1 MQKNK
6 EEIQED
12 IDLENKIKELNLPSG
27 FRFCK
32 NQNSL
37 KKEIKQIKLGY
48 ERLDITVNIKSYPC
62 LVVIND
68 MSLEC
73 GRVFVDGLCISDF
86 EKTISLMMEIKNKK
100 RKKENDK

>member
-6 EEIQED
+6 AEMQED
-12 IDLENKIKELNLPSG
+12 IDLENKIKELNLPSV

-37 KKEIKQIKLGY
+37 KKEIKKIKLEY
-48 ERLDITVNIKSYPC
+48 KRLDVTVNIKSYPC

-73 GRVFVDGLCISDF
+73 GRVYVDGLSINDLS
-86 EKTISLMMEIKNKK
+86 KIVSLMSDIKQ
-100 RKKENDK
+100 KKERR

>member
-6 EEIQED
+6 AEIQED
-12 IDLENKIKELNLPSG
+12 IDLENKIKELNLPSI

-37 KKEIKQIKLGY
+37 KKEIKKIKLEY
-48 ERLDITVNIKSYPC
+48 KRLDITVNIKSYPC

-73 GRVFVDGLCISDF
+73 GRVYVDGLNINDLS
-86 EKTISLMMEIKNKK
+86 KIVSLMSYIKI
-100 RKKENDK
+100 KKEKNDK

>member
-12 IDLENKIKELNLPSG
+12 IGLENKIKELNLPSI

-37 KKEIKQIKLGY
+37 KKEIKKIRLEYK
-48 ERLDITVNIKSYPC
+48 RLDITVNIKSYPC

-73 GRVFVDGLCISDF
+73 GRVYVDGLCISDF
-86 EKTISLMMEIKNKK
+86 EKIISLMMEIKNKK
-100 RKKENDK
+100 GKEDDN

>member
-6 EEIQED
+6 AKIQED
-12 IDLENKIKELNLPSG
+12 IDLENKIKELNLPSI

-37 KKEIKQIKLGY
+37 KKEIKKIRLEYK
-48 ERLDITVNIKSYPC
+48 RLDITVNIKSYPC

-73 GRVFVDGLCISDF
+73 GRVYVDGLSINDLS
-86 EKTISLMMEIKNKK
+86 KIVSLMSDIKQ
-100 RKKENDK
+100 KKERK

>member
-12 IDLENKIKELNLPSG
+12 IDLENKKKELNLPSG
-27 FRFCK
+27 FKFCK

-37 KKEIKQIKLGY
+37 KKEIKKIKLEY
-48 ERLDITVNIKSYPC
+48 KRLDITVNIKSYPC
-62 LVVIND
+62 LVIIND

-73 GRVFVDGLCISDF
+73 GRVYVDGLCISDF
-86 EKTISLMMEIKNKK
+86 EKIISLMLEIKNKK
-100 RKKENDK
+100 GKEDDK

>member
-6 EEIQED
+6 AETQED
-12 IDLENKIKELNLPSG
+12 IDLENKIKELNLPSI

-37 KKEIKQIKLGY
+37 KKEIKKIRLEYK
-48 ERLDITVNIKSYPC
+48 RLDITVNIKSYPC

-73 GRVFVDGLCISDF
+73 GRVYVDGLNIDDLS
-86 EKTISLMMEIKNKK
+86 KIVSLMSDIKI
-100 RKKENDK
+100 KKEKNDK